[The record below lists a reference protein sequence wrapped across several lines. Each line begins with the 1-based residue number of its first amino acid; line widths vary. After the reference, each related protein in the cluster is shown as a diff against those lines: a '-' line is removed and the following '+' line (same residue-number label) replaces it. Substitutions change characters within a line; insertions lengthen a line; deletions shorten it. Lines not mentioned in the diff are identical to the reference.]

1 MFNFSVLGRLLI
13 LLGVFLLIAGG
24 LILLLSRLGVSRMPG
39 DIVIQRPNLVVYIP
53 VVSALVLSLLLTL
66 ILNLIFWRWR

>member
-1 MFNFSVLGRLLI
+1 MFNFSALGRLLI
-13 LLGVFLLIAGG
+13 VLGVFLLIAGG

-53 VVSALVLSLLLTL
+53 IVSALLLSLLLTL